1 MIRSGI
7 TTQGIDNCATGNR
20 ADPEAVFAGWNE
32 EKPDEMFPLF
42 SVAKAGHPSYLSS
55 VTEGVLASLHLR
67 IPRTP
72 SPFPNLGSSPWHRLG
87 TELDNVTNA
96 RDAVRLAG
104 LDYTVVT
111 RPMDALV
118 KMYSR
123 YSDWGIVR
131 EDTGELLGTSDDSHV
146 PIQNVDAFRF
156 FDTLVQTNQASY
168 ETAGMIGRGE
178 RVWILAKIP
187 GAIKVRGRDIV
198 NKYLLLTNS
207 HDGQSGVRVKLTPI
221 RVVCNNTL
229 TAALQGVGDFTIPRS
244 LAMGEDG
251 QQAASLLEASGV
263 LYGKL
268 DAIFGRMAGIRIT
281 ARELLDYVMALI
293 PEKEAGDASAS
304 DVWANVL
311 ALHESGQG
319 ASLARGTL
327 WGAYNSVTEY
337 ADHLMA
343 STQRASQLESIWFGQ
358 GERLKAKAF
367 QLAERMLG
375 SQSIPES

>member
-1 MIRSGI
+1 MIRSSI
-7 TTQGIDNCATGNR
+7 TTQGIDNCATGNLE
-20 ADPEAVFAGWNE
+20 DPEAVFAGWNE

-42 SVAKAGHPSYLSS
+42 RVVKAGHPSYLST
-55 VTEGVLASLHLR
+55 VTEEVLASLHLR

-72 SPFPNLGSSPWHRLG
+72 SPYPNLGSSPWHRLG

-96 RDAVRLAG
+96 SDAVRLAG

-118 KMYSR
+118 RMYPR

-229 TAALQGVGDFTIPRS
+229 NAALQGVGDFTIPRS

-251 QQAASLLEASGV
+251 QQAASLLEESGV

-268 DAIFGRMAGIRIT
+268 DAIFGRMAGNRIT
-281 ARELLDYVMALI
+281 ARELLDFVMALI
-293 PEKEAGDASAS
+293 PEKEVGDASS
-304 DVWANVL
+304 PDVWANVL
-311 ALHESGQG
+311 ALHESGHG

-337 ADHLMA
+337 ADHLMP

-358 GERLKAKAF
+358 GERLKVKAF

-375 SQSIPES
+375 SQPIPES

>member
-1 MIRSGI
+1 
-7 TTQGIDNCATGNR
+7 
-20 ADPEAVFAGWNE
+20 
-32 EKPDEMFPLF
+32 
-42 SVAKAGHPSYLSS
+42 
-55 VTEGVLASLHLR
+55 
-67 IPRTP
+67 
-72 SPFPNLGSSPWHRLG
+72 
-87 TELDNVTNA
+87 
-96 RDAVRLAG
+96 
-104 LDYTVVT
+104 
-111 RPMDALV
+111 
-118 KMYSR
+118 
-123 YSDWGIVR
+123 
-131 EDTGELLGTSDDSHV
+131 
-146 PIQNVDAFRF
+146 
-156 FDTLVQTNQASY
+156 
-168 ETAGMIGRGE
+168 MIGRGE

-251 QQAASLLEASGV
+251 QQAASLLEESGV

-281 ARELLDYVMALI
+281 ASELLDYVMALI